1 MRTVRTALTLAVFV
15 LVFLSAWLFFG
26 CAHAELL
33 SYEEQYQLFLFST
46 DYLLERIAVA
56 GGVADYVAE
65 FLTQFY
71 YVPWAGSAVVSSVL
85 TLMMWL
91 AYMLTGRHED
101 WRDSL
106 TWCLLSAAAV
116 VLTVALMGDENVLL
130 SYPVAIDM
138 VLAATL
144 AADRLPKMSKA
155 LFGVVLAVSF
165 SLLYWCAGAVAVIFA
180 LATPLRTQWLHNK
193 GAWAAGSMVMAVA
206 VMMAAGRFLMV
217 QWPVSSVMF
226 GINYYR
232 ATDFHP
238 AGIFVVAAWV
248 TAIAVLSKGIK
259 SMRKPVL
266 NTLIMAV
273 TAVALAAGGTILI
286 RSSYDKD
293 KFDALLYD
301 KLVREG
307 RWTDIIAHAEN
318 TPPRSEMAVQGL
330 NLALA
335 KTGQMGDRMFCF
347 PQQGIESLVSKHKL
361 DNTTCLVSAEVFF
374 HLGMTNAAFWYNFDL
389 QESII
394 NNRKSGRFMKRMAQ
408 CLIVNGKYKAAGKYL
423 NKLRQSLFYRDWA
436 EETMRCIQDE
446 AQVNSHPV
454 YGEMRRNSFKK
465 EMLYNY
471 GEVGKMFGLAAID
484 SDGRNYLAWDYF
496 CAAMLLQ
503 GDLRTF
509 TGMYHYAAET
519 FHMTR
524 IPRHYQE
531 AIALF
536 WTFGHQNFDG
546 LPFPVD
552 NSVKTQ
558 IAELARAYGQSRGN
572 IDAWRPAFAQTY
584 WAYFLTRQQQN
595 VGENTEE
602 QHAEREG

>member
-1 MRTVRTALTLAVFV
+1 MRAVRTVPALVVFA

-26 CAHAELL
+26 LAHPELL
-33 SYEEQYQLFLFST
+33 SYEEQYQLFLYST
-46 DYLLERIAVA
+46 DYLLERISVA

-71 YVPWAGSAVVSSVL
+71 YVPAAGAAAVASVL

-91 AYMLTGRHED
+91 TYRLTGRHED
-101 WRDSL
+101 WRDRL

-116 VLTVALMGDENVLL
+116 ALTIALMGDENVLL
-130 SYPVAIDM
+130 SYPVAVDM
-138 VLAATL
+138 TLAATL
-144 AADRLPKMSKA
+144 AAGCLPKMSKA
-155 LFGVVLAVSF
+155 LFGAALVAGF
-165 SLLYWCAGAVAVIFA
+165 ALLYWCVGAAAVIFA
-180 LATPLRTQWLHNK
+180 IAVPLR
-193 GAWAAGSMVMAVA
+193 A
-206 VMMAAGRFLMV
+206 
-217 QWPVSSVMF
+217 QWPVSSVML

-232 ATDFHP
+232 ATGFHP

-248 TAIAVLSKGIK
+248 AAVAVVSRNIRPA
-259 SMRKPVL
+259 RKPATK
-266 NTLIMAV
+266 TLIMAV
-273 TAVALAAGGTILI
+273 TAVAVIAGGATLI

-307 RWTDIIAHAEN
+307 RWTDIIAHAEK
-318 TPPRSEMAVQGL
+318 TQPRSEMAVQGL

-335 KTGQMGDRMFCF
+335 KTGQLGDRMFHF
-347 PQQGIESLVSKHKL
+347 PQQGIGSLVSKHKL

-423 NKLRQSLFYRDWA
+423 NKLRQSLFYREWA
-436 EETMRCIQDE
+436 EETMRCIKSE
-446 AQVNSHPV
+446 AQVNAHPV
-454 YGEMRRNSFKK
+454 YGEMRRDSLKR
-465 EMLYNY
+465 EMLFSY
-471 GEVGKMFGLAAID
+471 GEIGKMFGLAAID

-496 CAAMLLQ
+496 CAAMLLDGNLQ
-503 GDLRTF
+503 LF
-509 TGMYHYAAET
+509 TGMYHYANEM
-519 FHMTR
+519 FHITR
-524 IPRHYQE
+524 IPRHWQE

-536 WTFGHQNFDG
+536 WTFGHQSFDG

-552 NSVKTQ
+552 SSVKTQ

-572 IDAWRPAFAQTY
+572 AGAWRPAFAQTY
-584 WAYFLTRQQQN
+584 WAYFLTKQQKA
-595 VGENTEE
+595 GEDAEE